1 MLYLNTGREYLIIE
15 IIKMICE
22 LEDLKFEDEYEE
34 LHDRYISCSLEGL
47 INEYGC
53 LIEML
58 QK

>member
-1 MLYLNTGREYLIIE
+1 MLFINTGREYLITE
-15 IIKMICE
+15 IIEMICE
-22 LEDLKFEDEYEE
+22 IEELNFEDEYEE
-34 LHDRYISCSLEGL
+34 LHDNYVNCSSEEL